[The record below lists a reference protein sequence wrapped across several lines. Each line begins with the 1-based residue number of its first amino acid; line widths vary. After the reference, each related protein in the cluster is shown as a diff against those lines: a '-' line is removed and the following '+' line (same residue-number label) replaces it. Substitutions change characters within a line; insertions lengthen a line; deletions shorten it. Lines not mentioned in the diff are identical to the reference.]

1 MKNIN
6 KCINCNVVLNK
17 SSVIHKGTKLEAFQ
31 CPKCKQKLF
40 TEEQTL
46 SAINKIE
53 GKRLKKEYNKRLI
66 KIGHSIGLT
75 FPKDIANVLGL
86 DKNKV
91 LKIHPD
97 IKRSKIEIFVN

>member
-53 GKRLKKEYNKRLI
+53 EKRLKKEYSKKLI
-66 KIGHSIGLT
+66 KIGHSLGLT
-75 FPKDIANVLGL
+75 FPKDITNVLGL
-86 DKNKV
+86 DNTTI
-91 LKIHPD
+91 LRIHPD
-97 IKRSKIEIFVN
+97 VKRSKIEIFVT